1 MTTPPLLSVI
11 GAFFTRIRGGKLYL
25 WLMDIN
31 PDEAIAAGW
40 LRERGFVTR
49 GLERLLRHSLR
60 SSEKI
65 VVLDRYMKQ
74 GIAAKGIS
82 ESKIAVVPPGART
95 QFVRY
100 DPKGRSEFRKELGVD
115 GKFLVMYSGN
125 HSPCHPLGTLL
136 ASAKYLRHDARVAFC
151 FIGGGSQFDVVR
163 QFVQANHLGNVVCLP
178 YQPEERLSASLSAA
192 DLHAVIMGDPYV
204 GIVHP
209 SKIYNV
215 LALGIPVLY
224 IGPKRSHIT
233 DFIPPEAENKWFY
246 PARHS
251 EVQRVVDQ
259 IRAAQLTGRTERVH
273 ERTIAAQFK
282 QSDLVKELC
291 ARLTGDLDPVSAVEI
306 ATNTSSASTPLCDS
320 APLR

>member
-1 MTTPPLLSVI
+1 
-11 GAFFTRIRGGKLYL
+11 
-25 WLMDIN
+25 
-31 PDEAIAAGW
+31 
-40 LRERGFVTR
+40 
-49 GLERLLRHSLR
+49 
-60 SSEKI
+60 
-65 VVLDRYMKQ
+65 
-74 GIAAKGIS
+74 
-82 ESKIAVVPPGART
+82 
-95 QFVRY
+95 
-100 DPKGRSEFRKELGVD
+100 
-115 GKFLVMYSGN
+115 
-125 HSPCHPLGTLL
+125 
-136 ASAKYLRHDARVAFC
+136 
-151 FIGGGSQFDVVR
+151 
-163 QFVQANHLGNVVCLP
+163 
-178 YQPEERLSASLSAA
+178 
-192 DLHAVIMGDPYV
+192 MGDPYV

-291 ARLTGDLDPVSAVEI
+291 ARLTGDLDPVSASEI
-306 ATNTSSASTPLCDS
+306 ATNTLSASTPLCDS